1 MAPRGIKAAKVTKRR
16 GSQAK
21 VIEWVTKEYSRGPRN
36 IPVEIST
43 PKRKKA
49 RRYSNGGEE
58 NSKSAAAS
66 HEDLP
71 PSMDVDET
79 FWTEE
84 PVIEEEK
91 KVSMPICPSSMAYDM
106 SAGLSNRTWK
116 TLSLGLALTC
126 TVSLV
131 PRVCPLQQHASSA
144 CLLHL
149 NGGALTASLLL
160 CSARIAAE
168 NPTED
173 SLSTGFRSG
182 QRHTLHH
189 HGCGRLG

>member
-1 MAPRGIKAAKVTKRR
+1 MAPRGIKAAKLTKRG

-21 VIEWVTKEYSRGPRN
+21 VIEWVTKEYSRGPRD
-36 IPVEIST
+36 IPVEVST

-49 RRYSNGGEE
+49 RRYSNSGEG
-58 NSKSAAAS
+58 NSKSVAAS

-71 PSMDVDET
+71 PSMDVDEA

-91 KVSMPICPSSMAYDM
+91 KVSTPIRPSSMAFDM
-106 SAGLSNRTWK
+106 FAGLSNRTWR
-116 TLSLGLALTC
+116 TLSLGLVLTC
-126 TVSLV
+126 IVSSVL
-131 PRVCPLQQHASSA
+131 RVYQLQRHANFA

-149 NGGALTASLLL
+149 NGGAQTASLLL
-160 CSARIAAE
+160 YSARVAAG

-182 QRHTLHH
+182 RGHTLLHL
-189 HGCGRLG
+189 GCGRLG